1 MCLFLDIHFN
11 LFVLSVYL
19 SICLLI
25 YRSVSIHIEDAVQRP
40 SKPLFSSHH
49 ARPLSG
55 WHHVC
60 QWKGCDVD
68 PKLITS
74 WAVQLEVPFE

>member
-11 LFVLSVYL
+11 LFVCLSIYL
-19 SICLLI
+19 ST
-25 YRSVSIHIEDAVQRP
+25 YVSIHIEDAVQRP